1 VSGILLINQQGG
13 PLGGLQA
20 TGYGV
25 QPHGDRFVFL
35 FASSMAVAATLR
47 ACPVTRRR
55 SRLDLSLR
63 HFGAYHGFTPSILQ
77 KVDPS
82 YAGKRTGVEIS
93 KPRPSANDSNYR

>member
-1 VSGILLINQQGG
+1 MKGVLLINQRGG

-25 QPHGDRFVFL
+25 QPHGYCFLFL

-63 HFGAYHGFTPSILQ
+63 HFGAYHRFTPSNPK

-93 KPRPSANDSNYR
+93 KPTPSANDSNYR